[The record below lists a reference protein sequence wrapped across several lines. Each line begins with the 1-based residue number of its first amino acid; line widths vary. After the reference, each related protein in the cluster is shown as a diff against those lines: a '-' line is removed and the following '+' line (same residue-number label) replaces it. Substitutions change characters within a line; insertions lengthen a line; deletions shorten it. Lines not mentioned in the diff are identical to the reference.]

1 MCNGNCNQGRSCT
14 CSYWGRYM
22 RMVIGKKIPLAKRD
36 NNGNIIRHELFLSPD
51 FPECWVP
58 SRFKLEKAMDKI
70 KLKIINYHNL
80 ENIVVWEKK

>member
-1 MCNGNCNQGRSCT
+1 
-14 CSYWGRYM
+14 M

-70 KLKIINYHNL
+70 KLQVIKYYELKNH
-80 ENIVVWEKK
+80 IVWTKP

>member
-1 MCNGNCNQGRSCT
+1 
-14 CSYWGRYM
+14 M
-22 RMVIGKKIPLAKRD
+22 RMIIGKKIPLAKRD

-70 KLKIINYHNL
+70 KLKIIKYYELKNHV
-80 ENIVVWEKK
+80 IWTKS